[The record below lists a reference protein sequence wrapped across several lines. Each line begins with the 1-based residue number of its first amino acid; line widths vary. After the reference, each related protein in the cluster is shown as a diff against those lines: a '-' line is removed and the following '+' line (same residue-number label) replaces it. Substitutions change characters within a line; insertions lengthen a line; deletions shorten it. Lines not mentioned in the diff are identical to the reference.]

1 MSRIRTVAVLAAAAA
16 GVLATPFAASAAV
29 SGPAFY
35 VDGVVYR
42 TVATPTDL
50 SRTGAPAHSYDLIY
64 DLGVAQLNVAEAAP
78 GDTDFNGGRW
88 AVHPVA
94 FPHGYGA
101 ALASGDLDGN
111 GVLDS
116 AEEVLAAATAGDAT
130 VLDAV
135 KYFVC
140 TVNKYPHA

>member
-64 DLGVAQLNVAEAAP
+64 DLGGAQLNVAEAAP
-78 GDTDFNGGRW
+78 GDTDFNGGRVRDD
-88 AVHPVA
+88 AKYNAAIAGQTALGRVGEAEDIGPVVA
-94 FPHGYGA
+94 MLLADGSQWINGQRIE
-101 ALASGDLDGN
+101 ASGGM
-111 GVLDS
+111 VL
-116 AEEVLAAATAGDAT
+116 
-130 VLDAV
+130 
-135 KYFVC
+135 
-140 TVNKYPHA
+140 